1 MGDSMTLTATFGAI
15 ILVTGALASSVASAT
30 TTITFSGLTGA
41 NGTPLVGAYAEG
53 GFTVTPVVGQF
64 LQDQQFGNPLPSLAA
79 ASSIN
84 NLLDITEVGG
94 GLFDFESVDLAATGN
109 VSYTFSG
116 FQGNLLKFLVT
127 GAVPNSV
134 FETIASATPAI
145 DDLRIAL
152 SGITMGTSGN
162 VDNIVLNPVPSPG
175 ALPLLATGL
184 GALGLFCWRRKQK
197 RASALAI

>member
-1 MGDSMTLTATFGAI
+1 
-15 ILVTGALASSVASAT
+15 
-30 TTITFSGLTGA
+30 
-41 NGTPLVGAYAEG
+41 
-53 GFTVTPVVGQF
+53 
-64 LQDQQFGNPLPSLAA
+64 
-79 ASSIN
+79 
-84 NLLDITEVGG
+84 
-94 GLFDFESVDLAATGN
+94 
-109 VSYTFSG
+109 
-116 FQGNLLKFLVT
+116 LLKFLVT

-184 GALGLFCWRRKQK
+184 GALGLAQEAEEGFCTRNLTPTPDGTSEGPPRGGLSVCLARENAARTDRRWTTV
-197 RASALAI
+197 